1 MVKVKKLV
9 LWCAV
14 VAAIFLFAGLWN
26 YSSYRASCAAHEAGV
41 LAEMQSR
48 MKSSSAKVDELI
60 NSLQKVAVDLAREI
74 SDNEALRVNPQARL
88 QQVLDASPDIFGIG
102 LIDEDAVADTQFRQ
116 SSAAYVTR
124 WEKKHLASADI
135 LPLHQEQFYRVLE
148 NGEKVVAGAV
158 VVDLSRQHLQKFLYS
173 MHIGKHGYP
182 FLVAAN
188 GLFICHP
195 SETMIQEGKTI
206 ASYAEK
212 DKIASLADMRKAVES
227 GKEGCFDLYS
237 ENSGQSLWGLLSP
250 VKARDWVL
258 AMMVLKEPVLQASE
272 PQQRQL
278 FFALLFLILAA
289 AGGFLLIGLIPG
301 RELVSRLWL
310 ASSFLSFGLVIGI
323 CVLWS
328 FNLHYRQYVATGETT
343 LTDASILEQYLD
355 NLSYRMVV
363 GGYSTPVRI
372 PTGVFL
378 QSIDFQTA
386 VNVRVTGY
394 VWQKFNVAEQ
404 GEIEEGI
411 VFPDAQEIE
420 VEKAYERTTGNT
432 RTVGWNFRLILREGF
447 DYRTYPFDIESVWL
461 RMWPK
466 DFDKNVVLV
475 PDYESYLVDDPE
487 SLPGIDAQ
495 LVLPGWKL
503 VQSCFTYLSASYNT
517 NFGIA
522 GYAGVEGF
530 PELRFNVIVRRD
542 FLDPFISIILPLLV
556 VAVLVFILLI
566 TCSREEGV
574 KDLFGFSAG
583 GILSGIAALFFVV
596 IFAQIDLR
604 KNLEVERIMYMDFY
618 YFVIYLIFL
627 LVSINSVL
635 FCWSR
640 QIALV
645 HYEDNLIP
653 KILYWPFIL
662 GVIFITTAF
671 FFCP

>member
-1 MVKVKKLV
+1 ML
-9 LWCAV
+9 L
-14 VAAIFLFAGLWN
+14 AGLWDF
-26 YSSYRASCAAHEAGV
+26 SSYRASCAVHEAGV
-41 LAEMQSR
+41 LADMQGR
-48 MKSSSAKVDELI
+48 LKSSSGKIDELLQ
-60 NSLQKVAVDLAREI
+60 NLQKIASDLARDFGNDE
-74 SDNEALRVNPQARL
+74 SLRVSPQGRL
-88 QQVLDASPDIFGIG
+88 QEVLDANPDIYGIG
-102 LIDEDAVADTQFRQ
+102 LIDQAAIADAQFRLG
-116 SSAAYVTR
+116 SSTYLTR

-135 LPLHQEQFYRVLE
+135 LSLHQEKIYTVAE
-148 NGEKVVAGAV
+148 NGEKIVAGYV
-158 VVDLSRQHLQKFLYS
+158 VLDLSRQHLQKSLYS
-173 MHIGKHGYP
+173 MNIGKHGYP

-212 DKIASLADMRKAVES
+212 DKIASLAEMSKAVES

-237 ENSGQSLWGLLSP
+237 ENSGQSLWGMLAP
-250 VKARDWVL
+250 VKARDWAL
-258 AMMVLKEPVLQASE
+258 AMMVLKEPVLRPSE
-272 PQQRQL
+272 AQQRQL
-278 FFALLFLILAA
+278 FRGLILVILATAGVFLLFGLA
-289 AGGFLLIGLIPG
+289 PG
-301 RELVSRLWL
+301 KDLVKRLWL
-310 ASSFLSFGLVIGI
+310 ASSFLSIGLVIGI
-323 CVLWS
+323 CALWS
-328 FNLHYRQYVATGETT
+328 FNLNYKQYVARGETT
-343 LTDASILEQYLD
+343 LTDVSILEQYLD

-363 GGYSTPVRI
+363 GGYSKPVRI

-386 VNVRVTGY
+386 VNLRVTGY
-394 VWQKFNVAEQ
+394 VWQKFNVAEH

-420 VEKAYERTTGNT
+420 VEKAYERITGNT

-530 PELRFNVIVRRD
+530 PELRFNVIIRRE

-556 VAVLVFILLI
+556 VAILVFILLI

-635 FCWSR
+635 FCWPR